1 MEASRE
7 GHEDVVQL
15 LVEHGANVNGQ
26 TEETQE
32 TALTLACCGGFLE
45 VAQYLIQHSASPAYT
60 HVYTCTCTS
69 CTAVD
74 HPDTYCTMYYS
85 YITLHVHVHTCT

>member
-1 MEASRE
+1 MEAARE

-15 LVEHGANVNGQ
+15 LVEHGANVNTQ

-45 VAQYLIQHSASPAYT
+45 VTQFLIEHGGVCVCVVCVCACVHACVCDAVYIRIYT
-60 HVYTCTCTS
+60 RNKK
-69 CTAVD
+69 
-74 HPDTYCTMYYS
+74 
-85 YITLHVHVHTCT
+85 TLKM